1 MSDNPNRE
9 STPVYNTVDQA
20 QSAFANLLNA
30 TDESQEQTTE
40 SVEATQDE
48 PQEVT
53 ESEVETG
60 EVEEQSQSEDL
71 TEDYSEEEQEEE
83 AAYEIKVNGKPVKV
97 TLDELMSGYQRDS
110 DYRRKTMELAD
121 ERRLLEEEVNKAK
134 SESDAVAKLRQDY
147 ATRLSEIENSMQP
160 DANIDWAKLY
170 ETDPDEYHRKK
181 IEVENKSKALET
193 IKAERQR
200 AIQEQQQEQSKVFNQ
215 YLEQQKKLLAEKEP
229 EYVDPVKGEGL
240 RKDMTSYL
248 KKEGYSDQELNM
260 MVDHRSFVI
269 AKKAMLYDKMMN
281 SKISAKQSKTVPKMV
296 RSGTTKTINK
306 DSQQAKSLKSRLKQ
320 TGSMKDAANVLK
332 QFL

>member
-53 ESEVETG
+53 ESEVETE
-60 EVEEQSQSEDL
+60 EVEEQSQSEDQ
-71 TEDYSEEEQEEE
+71 TDDYSEEEQEEE

-147 ATRLSEIENSMQP
+147 ATRLSEIENSMKP

-170 ETDPDEYHRKK
+170 ESDPDEYHRKK

-200 AIQEQQQEQSKVFNQ
+200 AIQEQQQEQTKVFNQ

-320 TGSMKDAANVLK
+320 TGSMRDAANVLK

>member
-1 MSDNPNRE
+1 MSDNPNGE

-40 SVEATQDE
+40 TVEATQDE

-53 ESEVETG
+53 ESEVETE
-60 EVEEQSQSEDL
+60 EVEEQSQSEDQ
-71 TEDYSEEEQEEE
+71 TEDYSEEAQEEE
-83 AAYEIKVNGKPVKV
+83 AKYEIKVNGKPVEV

-121 ERRLLEEEVNKAK
+121 ERRLLEEEVNRAK

-170 ETDPDEYHRKK
+170 ETNPDEYHRMK

-193 IKAERQR
+193 IKTERQR
-200 AIQEQQQEQSKVFNQ
+200 ALAEQQQEQTKVFNQ
-215 YLEQQKKLLAEKEP
+215 YLEQQKQLLADKEP

-281 SKISAKQSKTVPKMV
+281 SKVSAKQSKTVPKMV

-306 DSQQAKSLKSRLKQ
+306 DSQQSKSLKSRLKQ
-320 TGSMKDAANVLK
+320 TGSMRDAANVLK

>member
-40 SVEATQDE
+40 PVEATQDE

-53 ESEVETG
+53 ESEVETA

-71 TEDYSEEEQEEE
+71 TDEVSEEAQEEE
-83 AAYEIKVNGKPVKV
+83 AKYEIKVNGKPVEV

-147 ATRLSEIENSMQP
+147 ATRLGEIENSMQP

-170 ETDPDEYHRKK
+170 ETNPDEYHRMK

-193 IKAERQR
+193 IKVERQR
-200 AIQEQQQEQSKVFNQ
+200 ALQEQQQEQTKVFNQ
-215 YLEQQKKLLAEKEP
+215 YLEQQKKLLADKEP

-281 SKISAKQSKTVPKMV
+281 SKVSAKQSKPVPKMV

-306 DSQQAKSLKSRLKQ
+306 DSQQSKSLKSRLKQ
-320 TGSMKDAANVLK
+320 TGSMRDAANVLK

>member
-1 MSDNPNRE
+1 MIDNPNGE
-9 STPVYNTVDQA
+9 SRPIYNTVDQA

-60 EVEEQSQSEDL
+60 EVEEQSQSEDQ
-71 TEDYSEEEQEEE
+71 TDDYGEEAQEEE
-83 AAYEIKVNGKPVKV
+83 AKYEIKVNGKPVEV

-121 ERRLLEEEVNKAK
+121 ERRLLEEEVNRAK

-147 ATRLSEIENSMQP
+147 ATRLSEIENSMKP
-160 DANIDWAKLY
+160 DANIDWARLY

-215 YLEQQKKLLAEKEP
+215 YLEQQKKLLADKEP
-229 EYVDPVKGEGL
+229 ESVDPVKGEIL

-296 RSGTTKTINK
+296 RSGTTKDNQQRQST
-306 DSQQAKSLKSRLKQ
+306 SQVVKISLKTNRI
-320 TGSMKDAANVLK
+320 DERCC
-332 QFL
+332 

>member
-40 SVEATQDE
+40 PVEATQDE

-53 ESEVETG
+53 ESEVETA

-71 TEDYSEEEQEEE
+71 TEDYSEEAQEEE
-83 AAYEIKVNGKPVKV
+83 ARYEIKVNGKPVEV

-200 AIQEQQQEQSKVFNQ
+200 ALQEQQQEQTKVFNQ
-215 YLEQQKKLLAEKEP
+215 YLEQQKKLLADKEP

-281 SKISAKQSKTVPKMV
+281 SKVSAKQSKPVPKMV

-306 DSQQAKSLKSRLKQ
+306 DSQQSKSLKSRLKQ
-320 TGSMKDAANVLK
+320 TGSMRDAANVLK

>member
-48 PQEVT
+48 PYEAN

-121 ERRLLEEEVNKAK
+121 ERRLLEEEVNRAK

-147 ATRLSEIENSMQP
+147 ATRLSEIENSMKP
-160 DANIDWAKLY
+160 DANIDWARLY

-215 YLEQQKKLLAEKEP
+215 YLEQQKKLLADKEP

-296 RSGTTKTINK
+296 RSGTQKTINK
-306 DSQQAKSLKSRLKQ
+306 DSQQSKSLKSRLKQ
-320 TGSMKDAANVLK
+320 TGSMRDAANVLK

>member
-1 MSDNPNRE
+1 MSDNPNGE

-200 AIQEQQQEQSKVFNQ
+200 AIQEQQQEQTKVFNQ
-215 YLEQQKKLLAEKEP
+215 YLEQQKKLLADKEP

-306 DSQQAKSLKSRLKQ
+306 DSQQSKSLKSRLKK

>member
-40 SVEATQDE
+40 PVETTQDE
-48 PQEVT
+48 PYEAN
-53 ESEVETG
+53 ESEVETA

-71 TEDYSEEEQEEE
+71 TEDYSEEAQEEE
-83 AAYEIKVNGKPVKV
+83 AKYEIKVNGKPVEV

-121 ERRLLEEEVNKAK
+121 ERRLLEEEVNRAK

-147 ATRLSEIENSMQP
+147 ATRLSEIENSMKP

-320 TGSMKDAANVLK
+320 TGSMRDAANVLK

>member
-1 MSDNPNRE
+1 MSDNPNGE

-60 EVEEQSQSEDL
+60 EVEEQSQSEDQ
-71 TEDYSEEEQEEE
+71 TDDYSEEAQEEE
-83 AAYEIKVNGKPVKV
+83 AKYEIKVNGKPVEV

-170 ETDPDEYHRKK
+170 ETNPDEYHRMK
-181 IEVENKSKALET
+181 IQVENKSKALET

-200 AIQEQQQEQSKVFNQ
+200 AIQEQQQEQTKVFNQ
-215 YLEQQKKLLAEKEP
+215 YLEQQKQLLADKEP
-229 EYVDPVKGEGL
+229 EYVDPVKGESL

-296 RSGTTKTINK
+296 RSGTTKTVNK
-306 DSQQAKSLKSRLKQ
+306 DNQQSKSLKSRLKQ
-320 TGSMKDAANVLK
+320 TGSMRDAANVLK

>member
-1 MSDNPNRE
+1 MSDNPNGE

-40 SVEATQDE
+40 PVEATQDE

-53 ESEVETG
+53 ESEVETE

-71 TEDYSEEEQEEE
+71 TDEVSEEAQEEE
-83 AAYEIKVNGKPVKV
+83 AKYEIKVNGKPVEV

-200 AIQEQQQEQSKVFNQ
+200 AIQEQQQEQTKVFNQ

-296 RSGTTKTINK
+296 RSGTTKTVNK
-306 DSQQAKSLKSRLKQ
+306 DSQQSKSLKSRLKK

>member
-1 MSDNPNRE
+1 MSDNPNGE

-40 SVEATQDE
+40 PVEATQDE

-53 ESEVETG
+53 ESEVETE

-71 TEDYSEEEQEEE
+71 TDEVSEEAQEEE
-83 AAYEIKVNGKPVKV
+83 AKYEIKVNGKPVEV

-200 AIQEQQQEQSKVFNQ
+200 AIQEQQQEQTKVFNQ

-296 RSGTTKTINK
+296 RSGTQKTINK
-306 DSQQAKSLKSRLKQ
+306 DSQQSKSLKSRLKK

>member
-1 MSDNPNRE
+1 MIDNPNGE
-9 STPVYNTVDQA
+9 SRPIYNTVDQA

-60 EVEEQSQSEDL
+60 EVEEQSQSEDQ
-71 TEDYSEEEQEEE
+71 TDDYGEEAQEEE
-83 AAYEIKVNGKPVKV
+83 AKYEIKVNGKPVEV

-121 ERRLLEEEVNKAK
+121 ERRLLEEEVNRAK

-147 ATRLSEIENSMQP
+147 ATRLSEIENSMKP
-160 DANIDWAKLY
+160 DANIDWARLY

-215 YLEQQKKLLAEKEP
+215 YLEQQKKLLADKEP
-229 EYVDPVKGEGL
+229 ESVDPVKGEIL

-306 DSQQAKSLKSRLKQ
+306 DSQQSKSLKSRLKQ
-320 TGSMKDAANVLK
+320 TGSMRDAANVLK

>member
-1 MSDNPNRE
+1 MIDNPNGE
-9 STPVYNTVDQA
+9 SRPIYNTVDQA

-60 EVEEQSQSEDL
+60 EVEEQSQSEDQ
-71 TEDYSEEEQEEE
+71 TDDYGEEAQEEE
-83 AAYEIKVNGKPVKV
+83 AKYEIKVNGKPVEV

-121 ERRLLEEEVNKAK
+121 ERRLLEEEVNRAK

-147 ATRLSEIENSMQP
+147 ATRLSEIENSMKP
-160 DANIDWAKLY
+160 DANIDWARLY

-215 YLEQQKKLLAEKEP
+215 YLEQQKKLLADKEP
-229 EYVDPVKGEGL
+229 ESVDPVKGEIL

-320 TGSMKDAANVLK
+320 TGSMRDAANVLK

>member
-147 ATRLSEIENSMQP
+147 ATRLSEIENSMKP

-215 YLEQQKKLLAEKEP
+215 YLEQQKKLLADKEP

-306 DSQQAKSLKSRLKQ
+306 DSQQSKSLKSRLKQ

>member
-1 MSDNPNRE
+1 MSDNPNGE
-9 STPVYNTVDQA
+9 STPIYNTVDQA

-40 SVEATQDE
+40 PVEATQDE
-48 PQEVT
+48 PEEVT
-53 ESEVETG
+53 ESEVETE

-71 TEDYSEEEQEEE
+71 TEEVSEEAQEEE
-83 AAYEIKVNGKPVKV
+83 ARYEIKVNGKPVEV

-110 DYRRKTMELAD
+110 DYRRKTMEIAD

-134 SESDAVAKLRQDY
+134 TESDAVAKLRQDY
-147 ATRLSEIENSMQP
+147 ATRLGEIENSMQP

-200 AIQEQQQEQSKVFNQ
+200 ALGEQQQEQTKVFNQ
-215 YLEQQKKLLAEKEP
+215 YLEQQKKLLADKEP

-281 SKISAKQSKTVPKMV
+281 SKVSAKQSKSVPKMV

-306 DSQQAKSLKSRLKQ
+306 DSQQSKSLKSRLKQ

>member
-1 MSDNPNRE
+1 MIDNPNGE
-9 STPVYNTVDQA
+9 SKPIYNTVDQA

-215 YLEQQKKLLAEKEP
+215 YLEQQKKLLADKEP
-229 EYVDPVKGEGL
+229 EYVDPVKGESL

>member
-40 SVEATQDE
+40 PVETTQDE
-48 PQEVT
+48 PYEAN
-53 ESEVETG
+53 ESEVETA

-71 TEDYSEEEQEEE
+71 TEDYSEEAQEEE
-83 AAYEIKVNGKPVKV
+83 AKYEIKVNGKPVEV

-121 ERRLLEEEVNKAK
+121 ERRLLEEEVNRAK

-147 ATRLSEIENSMQP
+147 ATRLSEIENSMKP

-200 AIQEQQQEQSKVFNQ
+200 ALQEQQQEQTKVFNQ

-248 KKEGYSDQELNM
+248 KKEGYSD
-260 MVDHRSFVI
+260 
-269 AKKAMLYDKMMN
+269 
-281 SKISAKQSKTVPKMV
+281 
-296 RSGTTKTINK
+296 
-306 DSQQAKSLKSRLKQ
+306 
-320 TGSMKDAANVLK
+320 
-332 QFL
+332 

>member
-1 MSDNPNRE
+1 MSDNPNGE

-40 SVEATQDE
+40 PVEATQDE

-53 ESEVETG
+53 ESEVETA

-71 TEDYSEEEQEEE
+71 TEEVSEEAQEEE
-83 AAYEIKVNGKPVKV
+83 ATYELKVNGKPVEV

-121 ERRLLEEEVNKAK
+121 ERRLLEEQVNKAK

-147 ATRLSEIENSMQP
+147 ATRLGEIENSMQP
-160 DANIDWAKLY
+160 DANVDWAKLY

-200 AIQEQQQEQSKVFNQ
+200 ALEEQQQEQTKVFNQ
-215 YLEQQKKLLAEKEP
+215 YLEQQKKLLADKEP

-281 SKISAKQSKTVPKMV
+281 SKVSAKQSKSVPKMV
-296 RSGTTKTINK
+296 RSGTTKTVNK
-306 DSQQAKSLKSRLKQ
+306 DSQQSKSLKSRLKQ

>member
-1 MSDNPNRE
+1 MIDNPNGE
-9 STPVYNTVDQA
+9 SRPIYNTVDQA

-48 PQEVT
+48 PYEAN
-53 ESEVETG
+53 ESEVETE

-83 AAYEIKVNGKPVKV
+83 AKYEIKVNGKPVEV

-121 ERRLLEEEVNKAK
+121 ERRLLEEEVNRAK

-147 ATRLSEIENSMQP
+147 ATRLSEIENSMKP
-160 DANIDWAKLY
+160 DANIDWARLY
-170 ETDPDEYHRKK
+170 ETNPDEYHRIK

-200 AIQEQQQEQSKVFNQ
+200 AIQEQQQEQTKVFNQ
-215 YLEQQKKLLAEKEP
+215 YLEQQKRLLADKEP
-229 EYVDPVKGEGL
+229 EYVDPVKGESL

-320 TGSMKDAANVLK
+320 TGSMRDAANVLK

>member
-1 MSDNPNRE
+1 
-9 STPVYNTVDQA
+9 
-20 QSAFANLLNA
+20 
-30 TDESQEQTTE
+30 
-40 SVEATQDE
+40 
-48 PQEVT
+48 
-53 ESEVETG
+53 
-60 EVEEQSQSEDL
+60 
-71 TEDYSEEEQEEE
+71 
-83 AAYEIKVNGKPVKV
+83 
-97 TLDELMSGYQRDS
+97 
-110 DYRRKTMELAD
+110 
-121 ERRLLEEEVNKAK
+121 
-134 SESDAVAKLRQDY
+134 
-147 ATRLSEIENSMQP
+147 MQP

-200 AIQEQQQEQSKVFNQ
+200 ALQEQQQEQTKVFNQ
-215 YLEQQKKLLAEKEP
+215 YLEQQKKLLADKEP

-296 RSGTTKTINK
+296 RSGTQKTINK
-306 DSQQAKSLKSRLKQ
+306 DSQQSKSLKSRLKK

>member
-121 ERRLLEEEVNKAK
+121 ERRLLEEEVNRAK

-147 ATRLSEIENSMQP
+147 ATRLSEIENSMKP

-200 AIQEQQQEQSKVFNQ
+200 AIQEQQQEQTKVFNQ
-215 YLEQQKKLLAEKEP
+215 YLEQQKRLLADKEP

-320 TGSMKDAANVLK
+320 TGSMRDAANVLK

>member
-40 SVEATQDE
+40 PVETTQDE
-48 PQEVT
+48 PYEAN
-53 ESEVETG
+53 ESEVETA

-71 TEDYSEEEQEEE
+71 TDEVSEEAQEEE
-83 AAYEIKVNGKPVKV
+83 AKYEIKVNGKPVEV
-97 TLDELMSGYQRDS
+97 TLDELMSGYQRDA

-121 ERRLLEEEVNKAK
+121 ERRLLEEEVNRAK

-147 ATRLSEIENSMQP
+147 ATRLSEIENSMKP

-200 AIQEQQQEQSKVFNQ
+200 ALQEQQQEQTKVFNQ

-281 SKISAKQSKTVPKMV
+281 SKVSAKQSKPVPKMV

-320 TGSMKDAANVLK
+320 TGSMRDAANVLK

>member
-1 MSDNPNRE
+1 MSDNPNGE

-30 TDESQEQTTE
+30 TDESQQQTTE

-60 EVEEQSQSEDL
+60 EVEEQSQSEDQ
-71 TEDYSEEEQEEE
+71 TDDYSEEAQEEE
-83 AAYEIKVNGKPVKV
+83 AKYEIKVNGKPVEV

-121 ERRLLEEEVNKAK
+121 ERRLLEEEVNRAK

-170 ETDPDEYHRKK
+170 ETNPDEYHRMK
-181 IEVENKSKALET
+181 IQVENKSKALET

-200 AIQEQQQEQSKVFNQ
+200 AIQEQQQEQTKVFNQ
-215 YLEQQKKLLAEKEP
+215 YLEQQKQLLADKEP
-229 EYVDPVKGEGL
+229 EYVDPVKGESL

-296 RSGTTKTINK
+296 RSGTTKTVNK
-306 DSQQAKSLKSRLKQ
+306 DSQQSKSLKSRLKQ
-320 TGSMKDAANVLK
+320 TGSMRDAANVLK

>member
-1 MSDNPNRE
+1 MSDNPNGE

-48 PQEVT
+48 PYEAN
-53 ESEVETG
+53 ESEVETE

-71 TEDYSEEEQEEE
+71 TEEVSEEAQEEE
-83 AAYEIKVNGKPVKV
+83 AKYEIKVNGKPVEV

-147 ATRLSEIENSMQP
+147 ATRLSEIENSMKP

-200 AIQEQQQEQSKVFNQ
+200 AIQEQQQEQTKVFNQ
-215 YLEQQKKLLAEKEP
+215 YLEQQKKLLADKEP

-281 SKISAKQSKTVPKMV
+281 SKVSAKQSKPVPKMV

-306 DSQQAKSLKSRLKQ
+306 DSQQSKSLKSRLKQ
-320 TGSMKDAANVLK
+320 TGSMRDAANVLK

>member
-1 MSDNPNRE
+1 MSDNPNGE

-40 SVEATQDE
+40 PVEATQDE

-53 ESEVETG
+53 ESEVETE
-60 EVEEQSQSEDL
+60 EVEEQSQSEDQ
-71 TEDYSEEEQEEE
+71 TDDYSEEAQEEE
-83 AAYEIKVNGKPVKV
+83 AKYEIKVNGKPVEV

-121 ERRLLEEEVNKAK
+121 ERRLLEEEVNRAK

-296 RSGTTKTINK
+296 RSGTQKTINK
-306 DSQQAKSLKSRLKQ
+306 DSQQSKSLKSRLKK

>member
-60 EVEEQSQSEDL
+60 EVEEQSQSEDQ
-71 TEDYSEEEQEEE
+71 TDDYSEEAQEEE
-83 AAYEIKVNGKPVKV
+83 AKYEIKVNGKPVEV

-121 ERRLLEEEVNKAK
+121 ERRLLEEEVNRAK

-147 ATRLSEIENSMQP
+147 ATRLSEIENSMKP
-160 DANIDWAKLY
+160 DANIDWARLY

-215 YLEQQKKLLAEKEP
+215 YLEQQKKLLADKEP

-296 RSGTTKTINK
+296 RSGTQKTINK

-320 TGSMKDAANVLK
+320 TGSMRDAANVLK

>member
-1 MSDNPNRE
+1 MSDNPNGE

-40 SVEATQDE
+40 PVEATQDE

-53 ESEVETG
+53 ESEVETA

-71 TEDYSEEEQEEE
+71 TEEVSEEAQEEE
-83 AAYEIKVNGKPVKV
+83 AKYEIKVNGKPVEV

-110 DYRRKTMELAD
+110 DYRRKTMEIAD

-147 ATRLSEIENSMQP
+147 ATRLSEIENSMKP

-200 AIQEQQQEQSKVFNQ
+200 AIQEQQQEQTKVFNQ
-215 YLEQQKKLLAEKEP
+215 YLEQQKKHLADKEP

-281 SKISAKQSKTVPKMV
+281 SKVSAKQSKPVPKMV

-306 DSQQAKSLKSRLKQ
+306 DSQQSKSLKSRLKQ
-320 TGSMKDAANVLK
+320 TGSMRDAANVLK

>member
-30 TDESQEQTTE
+30 TDESREQTTE
-40 SVEATQDE
+40 TVEATQDE
-48 PQEVT
+48 PLEVT
-53 ESEVETG
+53 ESEVETE
-60 EVEEQSQSEDL
+60 EVEQQSQSEDL
-71 TEDYSEEEQEEE
+71 TDEVSEEEHEEE
-83 AAYEIKVNGKPVKV
+83 ARYEIKVNGKPIEV

-110 DYRRKTMELAD
+110 DYRRKTMEIAD
-121 ERRLLEEEVNKAK
+121 ERRILEEEVNKAK

-147 ATRLSEIENSMQP
+147 TTRLGEIENSMQP
-160 DANIDWAKLY
+160 DANINWATLY
-170 ETDPDEYHRKK
+170 ENDPDEYHRKK

-200 AIQEQQQEQSKVFNQ
+200 AIQEQQQEQSKVFNE
-215 YLEQQKKLLAEKEP
+215 YLEQQKKLLVDKEP

-269 AKKAMLYDKMMN
+269 AKKAMLYDKVMN
-281 SKISAKQSKTVPKMV
+281 SKVSAKQSRTVPKMV
-296 RSGTTKTINK
+296 RSGTQKTINK
-306 DSQQAKSLKSRLKQ
+306 DSQQSKSLKSRLKQ
-320 TGSMKDAANVLK
+320 TGSMRDAANVLK

>member
-1 MSDNPNRE
+1 MSDNPNGE

-147 ATRLSEIENSMQP
+147 ATRLSEIENSMKP

-320 TGSMKDAANVLK
+320 TGSMRDAANVLK

>member
-1 MSDNPNRE
+1 MIDNPNGE
-9 STPVYNTVDQA
+9 SRPIYNTVDQA

-60 EVEEQSQSEDL
+60 EVEEQSQSEDQ
-71 TEDYSEEEQEEE
+71 TDDYGEEAQEEE
-83 AAYEIKVNGKPVKV
+83 AKYEIKVNGKPVEV

-110 DYRRKTMELAD
+110 DYRRKTMEIAD
-121 ERRLLEEEVNKAK
+121 ERRLLEEEVNRAK

-147 ATRLSEIENSMQP
+147 ATRLSEIENSMKP
-160 DANIDWAKLY
+160 DANIDWARLY

-215 YLEQQKKLLAEKEP
+215 YLEQQKKLLADKEP
-229 EYVDPVKGEGL
+229 ESVDPVKGEIL

-296 RSGTTKTINK
+296 RSGTQKTINK
-306 DSQQAKSLKSRLKQ
+306 DSQQSKSLKSRLKQ
-320 TGSMKDAANVLK
+320 TGSMRDAANVLK

>member
-1 MSDNPNRE
+1 MSDNPNGE

-40 SVEATQDE
+40 PVEATQDE

-53 ESEVETG
+53 ESEVETA

-71 TEDYSEEEQEEE
+71 TEEVSEEAQEEE
-83 AAYEIKVNGKPVKV
+83 AKYEIKVNGKPVEV

-121 ERRLLEEEVNKAK
+121 ERRLLEEEKTKAK

-147 ATRLSEIENSMQP
+147 ATRLGEIENSMQP

-170 ETDPDEYHRKK
+170 ETNPDEYHRMK

-200 AIQEQQQEQSKVFNQ
+200 AIQEQQQEQTKVFNQ
-215 YLEQQKKLLAEKEP
+215 YLEQQKKLLADKEP

-281 SKISAKQSKTVPKMV
+281 SKVSAKQSKPVPKMV

-306 DSQQAKSLKSRLKQ
+306 DSQQSKSLKSRLKQ
-320 TGSMKDAANVLK
+320 TGSMRDAANVLK

>member
-1 MSDNPNRE
+1 MIDNPNGE
-9 STPVYNTVDQA
+9 SRPIYNTVDQA

-48 PQEVT
+48 PYEAN

-60 EVEEQSQSEDL
+60 EVEEQSQSEDQ
-71 TEDYSEEEQEEE
+71 TEDYSEEAQEEE
-83 AAYEIKVNGKPVKV
+83 AKYEIKVNGKPVEV

-110 DYRRKTMELAD
+110 DYRRKTMEIAD
-121 ERRLLEEEVNKAK
+121 ERRLLEEEKTKAK

-147 ATRLSEIENSMQP
+147 AARLGEIEKSMQP
-160 DANIDWAKLY
+160 DANINWSRLY
-170 ETDPDEYHRKK
+170 EDDPDEYHRKK

-193 IKAERQR
+193 LKAERQR
-200 AIQEQQQEQSKVFNQ
+200 VLKEQQEEQTKVFNQ
-215 YLEQQKKLLAEKEP
+215 YLEEQKRLLASKEP
-229 EYVDPVKGEGL
+229 EYVDPVKGESL

-320 TGSMKDAANVLK
+320 TGSMRDAANVLK

>member
-1 MSDNPNRE
+1 MIDNPNGE
-9 STPVYNTVDQA
+9 SRPIYNTVDQA

-60 EVEEQSQSEDL
+60 EVEEQSQSEDQ
-71 TEDYSEEEQEEE
+71 TDDYSEEAQEEE
-83 AAYEIKVNGKPVKV
+83 AKYEIKVNGKPVEV
-97 TLDELMSGYQRDS
+97 TLDELMSGYQRDA

-121 ERRLLEEEVNKAK
+121 ERRLLEEEVNRAK

-147 ATRLSEIENSMQP
+147 ATRLSEIENSMKP
-160 DANIDWAKLY
+160 DANIDWARLY
-170 ETDPDEYHRKK
+170 ETNPDEYHRMK

-200 AIQEQQQEQSKVFNQ
+200 AIQEQQQEQTKVFNQ
-215 YLEQQKKLLAEKEP
+215 YLEQQKRLLADKEP
-229 EYVDPVKGEGL
+229 EYVDPVKGESL

-296 RSGTTKTINK
+296 RSGTQKTINK

-320 TGSMKDAANVLK
+320 TGSMRDAANVLK

>member
-1 MSDNPNRE
+1 MIDNPNGE
-9 STPVYNTVDQA
+9 SRPIYNTVDQA

-60 EVEEQSQSEDL
+60 EVEEQSQSEDQ
-71 TEDYSEEEQEEE
+71 TDDYGEEAQEEE
-83 AAYEIKVNGKPVKV
+83 AKYEIKVNGKPVEV

-121 ERRLLEEEVNKAK
+121 ERRLLEEEVNRAK

-147 ATRLSEIENSMQP
+147 ATRLSEIENSMKP
-160 DANIDWAKLY
+160 DANIDWARLY

-215 YLEQQKKLLAEKEP
+215 YLEQQKKLLADKEP

-296 RSGTTKTINK
+296 RSGTQKTINK
-306 DSQQAKSLKSRLKQ
+306 DSQQSKSLKSRLKQ
-320 TGSMKDAANVLK
+320 TGSMRDAANVLK

>member
-1 MSDNPNRE
+1 MIDTPNEE

-40 SVEATQDE
+40 PVEATQDE

-53 ESEVETG
+53 ESEVETA

-71 TEDYSEEEQEEE
+71 TDEVSEEAQEEE
-83 AAYEIKVNGKPVKV
+83 AKYEIKVNGKPVEV
-97 TLDELMSGYQRDS
+97 TLDELMSGYQRDA

-147 ATRLSEIENSMQP
+147 ATRLGEIENSMKP

-200 AIQEQQQEQSKVFNQ
+200 ALQEQQQEQTKVFNQ

-281 SKISAKQSKTVPKMV
+281 SKVSAKQSKPVPKMV

-320 TGSMKDAANVLK
+320 TGSMRDAANVLK

>member
-1 MSDNPNRE
+1 MSDNPNGE

-40 SVEATQDE
+40 PVEATQDE

-53 ESEVETG
+53 ESEVETE

-71 TEDYSEEEQEEE
+71 TEEVSEEAQEEE
-83 AAYEIKVNGKPVKV
+83 AKYQIKVNGKPVEV
-97 TLDELMSGYQRDS
+97 TLDELMSGYQRDA

-147 ATRLSEIENSMQP
+147 ATRLGEIENSMQP

-200 AIQEQQQEQSKVFNQ
+200 ALQEQQQEQTKVFNQ

-281 SKISAKQSKTVPKMV
+281 SKVSAKQSKPVPKMV
-296 RSGTTKTINK
+296 RSGTQKTINK

-320 TGSMKDAANVLK
+320 TGSMRDAANVLK

>member
-1 MSDNPNRE
+1 MIDNPNGE
-9 STPVYNTVDQA
+9 SRPIYNTVDQA

-60 EVEEQSQSEDL
+60 EVEEQSQSEDQ
-71 TEDYSEEEQEEE
+71 TDDYGEEAQEEE
-83 AAYEIKVNGKPVKV
+83 AKYEIKVNGKPVEV

-121 ERRLLEEEVNKAK
+121 ERRLLEEEVNRAK

-147 ATRLSEIENSMQP
+147 ATRLSEIENSMKP
-160 DANIDWAKLY
+160 DANIDWARLY

-200 AIQEQQQEQSKVFNQ
+200 AIQDEQQEQSKVFNQ
-215 YLEQQKKLLAEKEP
+215 YLEQQKKLLADKEP
-229 EYVDPVKGEGL
+229 ESVDPVKGEIL

-296 RSGTTKTINK
+296 HSGTTKTINK

-320 TGSMKDAANVLK
+320 TGSMRDAANVLK

>member
-1 MSDNPNRE
+1 MIDNPNGE
-9 STPVYNTVDQA
+9 SRPIYNTVDQA

-30 TDESQEQTTE
+30 TDESREQTTE
-40 SVEATQDE
+40 PVEATQDE
-48 PQEVT
+48 PYEAN

-71 TEDYSEEEQEEE
+71 TEDYSEEAQEEE
-83 AAYEIKVNGKPVKV
+83 AKYEIKVNGKPVEV
-97 TLDELMSGYQRDS
+97 TLDELMSGYQRDA

-121 ERRLLEEEVNKAK
+121 ERRLLEEEVNRAK

-147 ATRLSEIENSMQP
+147 ATRLSEIENSMKP

-200 AIQEQQQEQSKVFNQ
+200 ALQEQQQEQTKVFNQ

-229 EYVDPVKGEGL
+229 EYVDPVKGESL

-281 SKISAKQSKTVPKMV
+281 SKVSAKQSKPVPKMV

-320 TGSMKDAANVLK
+320 TGSMRDAANVLK